1 MKENFGNI
9 DKSRSKP
16 LKFGYNHYTGEWK
29 DWSKNPLKKKNSIRW
44 NPNSVFYSFYYSK
57 TAFKFYLKA
66 VCYCLIADYVYLKN
80 FHFGIMASIPNP
92 VNRKRLVTSV
102 YKKVD
107 R

>member
-1 MKENFGNI
+1 MEGLVKKSFKE
-9 DKSRSKP
+9 
-16 LKFGYNHYTGEWK
+16 
-29 DWSKNPLKKKNSIRW
+29 KKNSIRW